1 MKNLYK
7 LLLLVILCTTL
18 KLRAQVPLFNS
29 YPSAAATIYLDFD
42 GQYLNGTAWNTNG
55 PMVLGPSNLNASQME
70 EVFNRVAEDY
80 RPFNINVTTD
90 SAKYWAAPADKRMR
104 IIFTVT
110 SDWYGA
116 AGGVSYMGSF
126 TWGDNTPAFVFSA
139 LLNYKTKNIAEAASH
154 EAGHTLGL
162 RHQSRYDANCIKKE
176 EYNTGDGS
184 GEIGW
189 APIMGVGYYRNLTT
203 WHNGPNPYGCNSEQ
217 DDLAIITSTDNGFGY
232 RPVTKTA
239 GSFASAISIVPQN
252 NALAAAGTIITNTD
266 NDYYKL
272 SLSTGGA
279 VKINIRP
286 YSVAPGDNG
295 SNLDVQVKLYSSKQN
310 LVATYNPPAL
320 LSASIDTT
328 LNAGNYYL
336 VVGGAANAY
345 ASSYASLGNYSI
357 EGSLNSLVVLP
368 IHKLELKGRN
378 SGGTHQ
384 LGWTFEANETILRQS
399 LEVSV
404 NGIDYQDMAQLSA
417 EAREYAYAP
426 MNGTTL
432 YYRLHVTLESGEGY
446 FSNVIAIANE
456 KTRRPALAGNIVRTS
471 LSINSPD
478 LFNYEISDYNGRL
491 LGKGKLVQGMN
502 LISSSGLTNGLYLIR
517 FSYGAVVHT
526 EKFMKQ

>member
-203 WHNGPNPYGCNSEQ
+203 WHTGPNPYGCNSEQ

-239 GSFASAISIVPQN
+239 GSFAKTSA
-252 NALAAAGTIITNTD
+252 G
-266 NDYYKL
+266 K
-272 SLSTGGA
+272 STG
-279 VKINIRP
+279 
-286 YSVAPGDNG
+286 
-295 SNLDVQVKLYSSKQN
+295 
-310 LVATYNPPAL
+310 
-320 LSASIDTT
+320 
-328 LNAGNYYL
+328 
-336 VVGGAANAY
+336 
-345 ASSYASLGNYSI
+345 
-357 EGSLNSLVVLP
+357 
-368 IHKLELKGRN
+368 RN
-378 SGGTHQ
+378 TSDG
-384 LGWTFEANETILRQS
+384 
-399 LEVSV
+399 
-404 NGIDYQDMAQLSA
+404 YQ
-417 EAREYAYAP
+417 
-426 MNGTTL
+426 
-432 YYRLHVTLESGEGY
+432 
-446 FSNVIAIANE
+446 
-456 KTRRPALAGNIVRTS
+456 
-471 LSINSPD
+471 
-478 LFNYEISDYNGRL
+478 
-491 LGKGKLVQGMN
+491 
-502 LISSSGLTNGLYLIR
+502 
-517 FSYGAVVHT
+517 
-526 EKFMKQ
+526 